1 MSKVFASAREF
12 GVGYFWGA
20 GALVD
25 AFIIA
30 MMLPM
35 FFIDIAN
42 VLFNSTYIN
51 IFVRNDLKGKKYL
64 FKDVMFFL
72 LGYIVLTVMIIF
84 IFLKCYV
91 HYVKIP
97 LVTKNILN
105 DIIFYI
111 LVYYS
116 LMVICELYKA
126 HIVACERQKLMPLP
140 MIFANIIFIISM
152 YLVSEQKNNTALVM
166 CFVFSAIVQYL
177 LYLCLVV
184 FNVKNSNNHALEQN
198 SNFLTRKESKKL
210 FYKNI
215 IPVAFNSALTQSS
228 KITDKLIASGLLVG
242 SLSSLYFAQQ
252 FYALYINII
261 IVSVLTFAYPKICSK
276 NNKKNE
282 MGKYVNDVIILLIA
296 LLTLP
301 VVMGWYYSNIIFT
314 LLLRNTSPEKISLA
328 STMFN
333 WLTIAVYFEAISST
347 IKRAFWAVDKMK
359 VTVYNSAFSVTLNV
373 ILSIV
378 LSKYFGAFG
387 LIISYCISNLA
398 ASLLLLKLYYNNF
411 GIVLDFKKV
420 KILAIIIFTALL
432 FFFILNFFP
441 ISVNEPE
448 SLVVPVIITLSG
460 IGVYLTII
468 VKNKLLK
475 VLTS

>member
-1 MSKVFASAREF
+1 
-12 GVGYFWGA
+12 
-20 GALVD
+20 
-25 AFIIA
+25 
-30 MMLPM
+30 
-35 FFIDIAN
+35 
-42 VLFNSTYIN
+42 
-51 IFVRNDLKGKKYL
+51 
-64 FKDVMFFL
+64 
-72 LGYIVLTVMIIF
+72 MIIF

-152 YLVSEQKNNTALVM
+152 YFVSEQKNNTALVM

-252 FYALYINII
+252 FLRII
-261 IVSVLTFAYPKICSK
+261 Y
-276 NNKKNE
+276 
-282 MGKYVNDVIILLIA
+282 
-296 LLTLP
+296 
-301 VVMGWYYSNIIFT
+301 
-314 LLLRNTSPEKISLA
+314 
-328 STMFN
+328 
-333 WLTIAVYFEAISST
+333 
-347 IKRAFWAVDKMK
+347 
-359 VTVYNSAFSVTLNV
+359 
-373 ILSIV
+373 
-378 LSKYFGAFG
+378 
-387 LIISYCISNLA
+387 
-398 ASLLLLKLYYNNF
+398 
-411 GIVLDFKKV
+411 
-420 KILAIIIFTALL
+420 
-432 FFFILNFFP
+432 
-441 ISVNEPE
+441 
-448 SLVVPVIITLSG
+448 
-460 IGVYLTII
+460 
-468 VKNKLLK
+468 
-475 VLTS
+475 